1 MTALEIAQ
9 NAAAIV
15 GVEEPSHLK
24 NNPDAHAR
32 ALWALLNRAGK
43 TLAKMR
49 NAWGGGWGVLERQH
63 GFTTVAGT
71 AHYPL
76 PDDFGELL
84 HETVWDRGS
93 AVELMGPLSPGEWQ
107 RSRSG
112 LIAAPALAPLYR
124 VTRRWIEGNPPT
136 RGLWLEPTP
145 SDASRIVIEYL
156 SKNWVYGADGEQK
169 PGFTEDGD
177 APSFDDDL
185 VEMDLVWRF
194 KQTRGLAFAT
204 ELAEFEIERDRRLAT
219 DTGARDVRLARRP
232 PDPFHVNVRLS

>member
-9 NAAAIV
+9 SAAAIV

-32 ALWALLNRAGK
+32 AFWALLNRAGK

-49 NAWGGGWGVLERQH
+49 NAWGGGWAILEKEH
-63 GFTTVAGT
+63 GFTTVAGQ
-71 AHYPL
+71 AAYPL
-76 PDDFGELL
+76 PEDFGALL
-84 HETVWDRGS
+84 QRSLWDRGS
-93 AVELMGPLSPGEWQ
+93 AVELMGPLAPREWQ
-107 RSRSG
+107 ALKSG
-112 LIAAPALAPLYR
+112 LITASAPALLYR
-124 VTRRWIEGNPPT
+124 IRPDGSGAKRSFH
-136 RGLWLEPTP
+136 LEPTP
-145 SDASRIVIEYL
+145 RAGHEIAFEYL
-156 SKNWVYGADGEQK
+156 SDRWVVSADGSARRAA
-169 PGFTEDGD
+169 FVEDSD
-177 APSFDDDL
+177 APLFDDDL